1 MRPGIEPGAS
11 DIKKLGRKGGTSK
24 GNCEGETG
32 EAGEKSRE

>member
-11 DIKKLGRKGGTSK
+11 DIKKLGRKGRTSK